1 MHEILIENLDKII
14 EQKKESYQE
23 DIMKFKEIGH
33 QFLNGEITS
42 AQFKATSGGMGVYAQ
57 RGGKEFMIR
66 LRILS
71 GVLDLETLKL
81 VKDFTREYSLQFV
94 HLTTRQTIQLHNLQ
108 FDDIIHIMEKSQEHN
123 LFTKGGG
130 GNFPRNISLSPLSGV
145 EKEEAFDVTPYAIL
159 INKYFLS
166 RMNTYR
172 LPRKFKV
179 AFSNNFEDTANAT
192 IADLGFLA
200 VTEEGRN
207 YFRGYLGGGLGAN
220 ANIAVPFGDRIKSEE
235 VLYHVEAALSLF
247 VEEGDFENKGK
258 ARMRYILRRMGQE
271 DFLQCYREHLD
282 RVKKEMK
289 LDFAITEELEA
300 EKDKKFTK
308 TSSEIITEPIRLSSS
323 CVIEQKQ
330 DGFYTVV
337 IHPQGGMLRTEDY
350 NNIVTFLEQVPK
362 ARVRLSM
369 EESMYI
375 RNLTEVQVQELME
388 ITKDLRKTTRLS
400 RSICCIGVPICQI
413 GIQESQLLLMN
424 ILDYFE
430 ERGLTED
437 VLPSLS
443 ISGCVNSCGR
453 HQVNQ
458 IGLQGKKK
466 RVGDA
471 TEDAYTLFI
480 GGKTSEVNSQ
490 LALEYGDL
498 LASTIPSFLYELAM
512 QLKEKGIEFDDYLI
526 RHPEEFNTI
535 VKQYQV

>member
-1 MHEILIENLDKII
+1 
-14 EQKKESYQE
+14 
-23 DIMKFKEIGH
+23 
-33 QFLNGEITS
+33 
-42 AQFKATSGGMGVYAQ
+42 
-57 RGGKEFMIR
+57 
-66 LRILS
+66 
-71 GVLDLETLKL
+71 
-81 VKDFTREYSLQFV
+81 
-94 HLTTRQTIQLHNLQ
+94 
-108 FDDIIHIMEKSQEHN
+108 
-123 LFTKGGG
+123 
-130 GNFPRNISLSPLSGV
+130 LSGV

-220 ANIAVPFGDRIKSEE
+220 ANIAVPFGDRIKPEE

-308 TSSEIITEPIRLSSS
+308 TSSEIITETIRLSSS

-330 DGFYTVV
+330 DGLYTVV

-453 HQVNQ
+453 HQVNR